1 MQRGV
6 AQSTTGTRWT
16 NGIVPYV
23 MSTDFTGQQQALIT
37 GAMRNIERLTTIN
50 NRTCVQFRPKVSKDQ
65 YLILIKTGTGCSS
78 HVGQNTGWRGQ
89 LELTLQVPT
98 SSTSSHCMQQ
108 GTIMHELLH
117 TL

>member
-1 MQRGV
+1 MTLISAYPSEQLLPVQVKDGEYLVGGDMIFPIKNMQRGV

-23 MSTDFTGQQQALIT
+23 MSTDFTAQQQALIT

-65 YLILIKTGTGCSS
+65 YSILIKTGTGCSS
-78 HVGQNTGWRGQ
+78 HV
-89 LELTLQVPT
+89 
-98 SSTSSHCMQQ
+98 
-108 GTIMHELLH
+108 
-117 TL
+117 